1 MHNKVLSFAGIVLG
15 FAFVFSVSADI
26 AVTVDARK
34 DLQLTVY
41 RDFGVVKDIRKV
53 NLPEGANRIRF
64 EGVATEINAETVTL
78 DWKSGSGIELIA
90 QSYEFDLVNPQKLM
104 EKYVGREIEIVPR
117 KDQWPDTSQRTAELI
132 SINGKEPVYRI
143 GTQITFGDIGRVLF
157 PYMPDNLYTRP
168 TLLWNVYISKRQETE
183 IVATYLT
190 EGFSW
195 KAGYFLQIDKRGD
208 TGSFGGWITFT
219 NRSGLDCKNTQIT
232 FVAGDV
238 PRMCDK
244 QSYSQSAAAH
254 GEHCDAGQSGEYSF
268 YAMAQRV
275 TIFTNRASQV
285 EWIPRTAVK
294 LKQSFVAEVNPDD
307 GSGMDTPV
315 TVCSSVE
322 VENSQSNG
330 LGLPLP
336 DGIVRISRRDADD
349 NARFIGER
357 PMNDTKAGGSFYLP
371 VGRAGGVSVL
381 RKPLAGG
388 ESYQL
393 EVKNDRDKA
402 VTVKVVMHTG
412 GRRIIDSSVKYRM
425 TQESSLEWDVVVKS
439 HETVKIAYSLQKKG
453 K

>member
-1 MHNKVLSFAGIVLG
+1 MHDKVLLLKVIVLG
-15 FAFVFSVSADI
+15 FGLIFSVSADI

-117 KDQWPDTSQRTAELI
+117 KDQWPDTSLRTAELI

-157 PYMPDNLYTRP
+157 PYIPDNLYTKP

-195 KAGYFLQIDKRGD
+195 KAGYFLHIDKRGD
-208 TGSFGGWITFT
+208 SGSFGGWITFI
-219 NRSGLDCKNTQIT
+219 NKSGLDCKNAQIT

-238 PRMCDK
+238 ARIHDTQPSLYD
-244 QSYSQSAAAH
+244 AGAPE
-254 GEHCDAGQSGEYSF
+254 EHCNAGHSSDYSF
-268 YAMAQRV
+268 YAMSQRV
-275 TIFTNRASQV
+275 TIFTNRSNQV

-294 LKQSFVAEVNPDD
+294 LKQSFLAEVSPDN

-315 TVCSSVE
+315 IVCSSVE

-330 LGLPLP
+330 LGFPLP
-336 DGIVRISRRDADD
+336 DGIVRIFRRDADD
-349 NARFIGER
+349 NTRFIGER
-357 PMNDTKAGGSFYLP
+357 LVNDTKANGSFYIP
-371 VGRAGGVSVL
+371 VGSAEGVSVL

-402 VTVKVVMHTG
+402 VPVKVINI
-412 GRRIIDSSVKYRM
+412 RW
-425 TQESSLEWDVVVKS
+425 L
-439 HETVKIAYSLQKKG
+439 
-453 K
+453 